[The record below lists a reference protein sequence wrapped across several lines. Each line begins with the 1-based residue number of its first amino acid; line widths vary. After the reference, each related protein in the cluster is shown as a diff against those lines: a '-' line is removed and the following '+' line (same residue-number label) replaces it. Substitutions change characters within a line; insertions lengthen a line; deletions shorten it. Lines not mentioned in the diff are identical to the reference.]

1 MTRTL
6 LCILFTL
13 ILNSLIFAQTVARIK
28 GIVTDQSSLPVT
40 SASITLQHGE
50 LSRGTLTDNIGKFTI
65 DGMPVGRYDLRITC
79 TGYEPVTVRQVFAGS
94 GKETFLQ
101 IILYPRV
108 ATLQELI
115 VREGG
120 DISARH
126 SAAATSVTRLGIEEA
141 QRYAGGFDD
150 PARLVSSMAG
160 VSGNIGNNAIIV
172 RGNNPQSLQWKME
185 GVEIPSPN
193 HLGDLRSF
201 GGGSVTALSI
211 HSLGNTDFFS
221 GAMPAEYSNA
231 LSGVL
236 DISMRTGNEQKHEH
250 TFQVGVVGIDAA
262 SEGPFRKGG
271 KASYLFNYRY
281 STLALVGPL
290 LAENAGGIRYQD
302 LSFKLYL
309 PTQRAGTF
317 SVWGIGLTD
326 RVSASAKKNVS
337 AWAYDEDNENHTV
350 TLQMGAAG
358 VGHALR
364 FNTRQ
369 TLKSTLAATQNSI
382 YYPVEAV
389 DSNFTVRPK
398 SLLDNGNR
406 NLIFTTA
413 LKTRFSHGHTNRT
426 GFTIT
431 SMHYTLHIQNM
442 PNGSGPLQQIVNESG
457 RSTLVSAYTQSTFK
471 PSERLMLNAGLTAQ
485 YFALTEKY
493 SIEPRMNAKYQLTGG
508 QSLGVGYGLHSRAE
522 RLNYYF
528 LQSQENQVRNRPL
541 NFTKAHHF
549 VLGYNLNPSDF
560 RHLKVEAYYQY
571 LFNVPVIDGTSFSMI
586 NQQGDWFFNG
596 ELENAGQGRNMGIDI
611 TFQKYLSKGY
621 YYLTT
626 ASLFRSHYRG
636 GDLKWRSTRYDRNFA
651 FHFLIGK
658 EWFAGKSKR
667 NVFSANVNLSYQGS
681 DRYSPVDL
689 AASRAANAV
698 VFSEDL
704 AFSRQ
709 YPAAFV
715 GHLTLSCKMNRRK
728 TASELALKVLNL
740 NQYQEYVGFQFN
752 HKTGEVD
759 MKRELV
765 IIPNLS
771 YRIDF

>member
-6 LCILFTL
+6 SCILFSL
-13 ILNSLIFAQTVARIK
+13 LLNKLVFAQTVASIK
-28 GIVTDQSSLPVT
+28 GIVTDPSSLPVT
-40 SASITLQHGE
+40 SASITLLQGE
-50 LSRGTLTDNIGKFTI
+50 LSRGTITDNTGKFTF
-65 DGMPVGRYDLRITC
+65 DGMPVGRYDIRVTC

-101 IILYPRV
+101 IILNQHV
-108 ATLQELI
+108 ATLQELV
-115 VREGG
+115 VRAAG
-120 DISARH
+120 DISGGN
-126 SAAATSVTRLGIEEA
+126 STAATSVTRIGIEEA

-150 PARLVSSMAG
+150 PARLISSLAG
-160 VSGNIGNNAIIV
+160 ASGNVGNNAIMV
-172 RGNNPQSLQWKME
+172 RGNSPQSLQWKME

-211 HSLGNTDFFS
+211 HSLGNSDFFS

-302 LSFKLYL
+302 LSFKLCF
-309 PTQRAGTF
+309 PTHRAGTL

-337 AWAYDEDNENHTV
+337 EWVYDEDNENHTV

-364 FNTRQ
+364 LNGRQ
-369 TLKSTLAATQNSI
+369 MLKSTLAATQNSI

-389 DSNFTVRPK
+389 DSNFTARPK
-398 SLLDNGNR
+398 SLLDNGYR
-406 NLIFTTA
+406 NLIFTTS
-413 LKTRFSHGHTNRT
+413 LKTRFSDGHTNRT

-431 SMHYTLHIQNM
+431 NMHYALTTQNV
-442 PNGSGPLQQIVNESG
+442 PNGVAPLQQIVNQSG
-457 RSTLVSAYTQSTFK
+457 RSTLVSTYTQSTFK
-471 PSERLMLNAGLTAQ
+471 PSERFMLNAGLTAQ
-485 YFALTEKY
+485 YFALTSKY
-493 SIEPRMNAKYQLTGG
+493 SIEPRMNAKYQLTSR
-508 QSLGVGYGLHSRAE
+508 QSLGVAYGLHSRTE
-522 RLNYYF
+522 RMNYYF
-528 LQSQENQVRNRPL
+528 LQNQKNEVRNQPL

-549 VLGYNLNPSDF
+549 VLGYELNPSDF
-560 RHLKVEAYYQY
+560 THLKVEAYYQY

-586 NQQGDWFFNG
+586 NQQGDWFFSG
-596 ELENAGQGRNMGIDI
+596 ELENAGRGRNIGVDI
-611 TFQKYLSKGY
+611 TLQKYLSKGY

-626 ASLFRSHYRG
+626 ASLFRSRYRG
-636 GDLKWRSTRYDRNFA
+636 GDLKWRNTRYDRNFA

-658 EWFAGKSKR
+658 EWFTGKSKR

-681 DRYSPVDL
+681 DHYSPVDL

-715 GHLTLSCKMNRRK
+715 SHMTLSYKMNRRK
-728 TASELALKVLNL
+728 TASEIALKVLNL
-740 NQYQEYVGFQFN
+740 NQYQEHVGFQFN
-752 HKTGEVD
+752 HKTDEVD

-765 IIPNLS
+765 TIPNLS